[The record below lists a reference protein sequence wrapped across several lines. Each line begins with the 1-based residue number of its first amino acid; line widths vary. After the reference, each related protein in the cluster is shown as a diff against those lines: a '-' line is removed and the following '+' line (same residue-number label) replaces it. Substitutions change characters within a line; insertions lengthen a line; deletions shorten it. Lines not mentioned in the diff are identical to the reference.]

1 MKLLVAY
8 IATSGGADAVALG
21 VCLARTFHASVD
33 ITLVIPPD
41 TASHAA
47 DTPDFAELLEE
58 QAHQWL
64 DEARAAVPD
73 DISVQTHITVEE
85 NAAHGL
91 IKEVERLRATILVV
105 GGSGGG
111 ILVGRHSLG
120 SVVND
125 LLHSSPVPVALAP
138 SGFRYTGAPRIRE
151 LTTAIG
157 RRPGAETL
165 IDTAAQLGTAGD
177 LPLRFLSLVSRDDMP
192 GHRSADDE
200 QHAMESAVTLAQQA
214 LDTAG
219 SRLPDNTPI
228 TTSIAQGKSIEDA
241 VGTVEWHAGD
251 VIMVGSSRLA
261 APKRLFL
268 GTTAAKM
275 LRVLAVPMIVVP
287 RHESDA

>member
-21 VCLARTFHASVD
+21 VCLARTLKAPLD

-41 TASHAA
+41 TSQGYRKAGN
-47 DTPDFAELLEE
+47 FAEI
-58 QAHQWL
+58 L
-64 DEARAAVPD
+64 DERAHEWLSEASAMVPD
-73 DISVQTHITVEE
+73 DISMQTHICLEE
-85 NAAHGL
+85 NAADGL
-91 IKEVERLRATILVV
+91 IKEVERLHSTLLVV

-111 ILVGRHSLG
+111 MLVGRHSLG

-138 SGFRYTGAPRIRE
+138 SGFRYTGAETVRE
-151 LTTAIG
+151 ITAAIG

-165 IDTAAQLGTAGD
+165 IDTASSLSAAGGV
-177 LPLRFLSLVSRDDMP
+177 PLRFLALVSRDDMP
-192 GHRSADDE
+192 PRRTDDDE
-200 QHAMESAVTLAQQA
+200 EEAQAFATDLAQKA
-214 LDTAG
+214 LQTAHA
-219 SRLPDNTPI
+219 RLPEKTHI
-228 TTSIAQGKSIEDA
+228 SSVVAHGRSIEDA

-251 VIMVGSSRLA
+251 LIMVGSSRLA

-268 GTTAAKM
+268 GSTAAKM

-287 RHESDA
+287 RHENA